1 MNRILLS
8 SLLCPL
14 LALASPLQAAPDAPA
29 PETLP
34 GGYQA
39 VDTESPTVQAARA
52 AIQRDLTNLRIE
64 GVEAAYAQVVAGM
77 NFKLVC
83 RVTGSEGPAVWEFI
97 AWHRLDD
104 RWQLT
109 TAKQL

>member
-1 MNRILLS
+1 M
-8 SLLCPL
+8 
-14 LALASPLQAAPDAPA
+14 
-29 PETLP
+29 P

-39 VDTESPTVQAARA
+39 VDTESPDVQAAKA
-52 AIQRDLTNLRIE
+52 AIQGDLANLRIE
-64 GVEAAYAQVVAGM
+64 AVEAAYAQVVAGM

-83 RVTGSEGPAVWEFI
+83 RVTGNAGPGTWEFI

-109 TAKQL
+109 SAKQL